1 MGPLDSNVQSP
12 AAENQR
18 HSDAIQRQGVGTLG
32 VVPREIEML
41 AVCSSVTAVH
51 FANLFFSHHLRQYI
65 RL

>member
-32 VVPREIEML
+32 V
-41 AVCSSVTAVH
+41 AVQVVYLKGK
-51 FANLFFSHHLRQYI
+51 F
-65 RL
+65 